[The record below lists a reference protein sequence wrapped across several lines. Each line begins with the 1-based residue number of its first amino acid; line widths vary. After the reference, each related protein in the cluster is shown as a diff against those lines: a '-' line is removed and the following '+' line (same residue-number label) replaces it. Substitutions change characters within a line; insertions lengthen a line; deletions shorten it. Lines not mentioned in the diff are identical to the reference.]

1 MRVIRFHIISFLL
14 IISVASNATVK
25 YFSASGSSLKTALN
39 SPPGDSITCLAF
51 GNPYITNNTVF
62 NILTVTQSVVN
73 NNGTFPSAADIE
85 LTKNLDSNS
94 INLAKTAFARSVTAF
109 FEIKFFH
116 SGSATPYYS
125 LKVKN
130 VSLSYQQIQV
140 AGSSTILEKINFR
153 YTSIGFK
160 NWSTGTLFG
169 WDLLTMMLASY

>member
-14 IISVASNATVK
+14 IISGASNATVK
-25 YFSASGSSLKTALN
+25 YFSASGSSLKTKLN
-39 SPPGDSITCLAF
+39 SPPEDSITCLAF

-62 NILTVTQSVVN
+62 NILTIIQGVS
-73 NNGTFPSAADIE
+73 NNGTGPSAADIVI
-85 LTKNLDSNS
+85 TKNLDSNS
-94 INLAKTAFARSVTAF
+94 INLAKTAFARSLTSF

-116 SGSATPYYS
+116 SGSTTPYYS

-140 AGSSTILEKINFR
+140 AGSSTILEKINFK
-153 YTSIGFK
+153 YTNIGFK

-169 WDLLTMMLASY
+169 WDLQTMTPSSY